1 MLLVS
6 DVHGAFRELSNLVHR
21 GEPLLMLGDF
31 VNFVDYRTNEGILA
45 DVLGRNFVAAAS
57 QFRAKGDYAG
67 SRRLWRERF
76 GTGNDRV
83 REQIRDRVERQ
94 YEELSEALTG
104 AHGYATFG
112 NVDWP
117 GLLKRSLP
125 TGVAYV
131 DGETFEIDGKTI
143 GMVGGG
149 LPTPLGVPGEVSEV
163 ELAEKLRSLGPVDI
177 LCSHLPPAV
186 PALRRDV
193 ITGRYEGGSEA
204 ILEYLLKHEP
214 AYHFFGDVHQ
224 PQASRWRV
232 GATICTNVGYFRAT
246 HRPVLHLT
254 R

>member
-6 DVHGAFRELSNLVHR
+6 DVHGAFRELSRLVHR

-45 DVLGRNFVAAAS
+45 DVLGRDFVAAAS
-57 QFRAKGDYAG
+57 GFRARGDYAG
-67 SRRLWRERF
+67 SRRLWRDRF
-76 GTGNDRV
+76 GTGNDRI
-83 REQIRDRVERQ
+83 REQIRDKVERQ
-94 YEELSEALTG
+94 YEELSEALQE

-125 TGVAYV
+125 AGVAYV
-131 DGETFEIDGKTI
+131 DGETFEIDGRTI

-163 ELAEKLRSLGPVDI
+163 ELAEKLRRLGPVDI

-204 ILEYLLKHEP
+204 ILDYLLEHRP
-214 AYHFFGDVHQ
+214 AHHFFGDVHQ

-232 GATICTNVGYFRAT
+232 GATVCTNVGYFRAT
-246 HRPVLHLT
+246 HRPVLHVT